1 MNGLVKIVFA
11 ACGGGEIETAI
22 GCINVSNPSSF
33 IASILKVAIGIGG
46 GIAFFLMILG
56 IFQIITSLGDP
67 NKLNAGKELI
77 WSAIAGLLM
86 IIFSVV
92 LLQFIGVQVLK
103 LPGWEISTR

>member
-1 MNGLVKIVFA
+1 MNGLVKKVFA
-11 ACGGGEIETAI
+11 ECGKEEIETAV

-33 IASILKVAIGIGG
+33 ITSILKIALGIGG

-67 NKLNAGKELI
+67 AKLNTGKELI

-86 IIFSVV
+86 IIFSVF

-103 LPGWEISTR
+103 LPGWEISIR